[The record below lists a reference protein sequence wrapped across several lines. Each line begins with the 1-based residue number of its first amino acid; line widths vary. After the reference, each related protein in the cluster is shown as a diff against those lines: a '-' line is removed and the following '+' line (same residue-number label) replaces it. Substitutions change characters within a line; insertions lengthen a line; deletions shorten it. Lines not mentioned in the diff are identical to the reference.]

1 MWGREARGVFTS
13 VAHIAVNKRV
23 VVSEYAKV
31 DGSQF
36 FWDITFRRQ
45 LNNWNE

>member
-1 MWGREARGVFTS
+1 MSFPI

-31 DGSQF
+31 DRNQV

-45 LNNWNE
+45 LNG